1 MKKAKGVTR
10 DDLREEYAR
19 SDFAKPLV
27 RGKYAK
33 RLSESSNVVVLDPEV
48 AAAFPNEKAVNKA
61 LKSLIDVARATTR
74 L

>member
-1 MKKAKGVTR
+1 MKKAKQAAQ
-10 DDLREEYAR
+10 DDLREEYAK
-19 SDFAKPLV
+19 SDFPKTLV

-33 RLSESSNVVVLDPEV
+33 KLRESSNVVVLSPEV

-61 LKSLIDVARATTR
+61 LQSLIDVARATTR